1 MRFKEIKPYNTSTSQ
16 IYCTYNVKDS
26 DRTSY
31 TTYPITAER
40 FFFYFMDFNCSVEGE
55 KKKNGRNLK
64 HDTFLMHSLVAPHYN
79 SCRHLLWGL
88 YGVLCEIIIL
98 IIGIGMCVL
107 SLTFAFTRLALLALL
122 LKCVVL
128 LFCGNFLF
136 VFCATFFWNVIIGL
150 HHNYKPFYL
159 SLPRKTVN
167 HWGH

>member
-1 MRFKEIKPYNTSTSQ
+1 MLCR
-16 IYCTYNVKDS
+16 
-26 DRTSY
+26 R
-31 TTYPITAER
+31 R
-40 FFFYFMDFNCSVEGE
+40 

-136 VFCATFFWNVIIGL
+136 AFCATFFWNVIIGL
-150 HHNYKPFYL
+150 HHNYKRFYL

-167 HWGH
+167 HWGHKGNWGGIECRVDSCNITQMPWYISS